1 MPVSLELAKTY
12 LHLDGNDEDALV
24 LELISSA
31 QEYCADIA
39 RDNGSGV
46 PGEIMKTAILYTVT
60 YLYEHREEADHREL
74 ARTLR
79 SLLLGVRRE
88 VF

>member
-1 MPVSLELAKTY
+1 
-12 LHLDGNDEDALV
+12 
-24 LELISSA
+24 
-31 QEYCADIA
+31 
-39 RDNGSGV
+39 
-46 PGEIMKTAILYTVT
+46 MKTAILYTVT

-74 ARTLR
+74 ARDLR